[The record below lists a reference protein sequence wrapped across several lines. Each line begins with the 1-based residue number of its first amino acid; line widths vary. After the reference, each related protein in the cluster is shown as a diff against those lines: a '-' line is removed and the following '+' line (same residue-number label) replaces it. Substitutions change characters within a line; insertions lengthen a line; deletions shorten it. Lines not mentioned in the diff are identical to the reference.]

1 MSKQHKTKRRLIL
14 GILTVVCILAM
25 VTVIISAAY
34 FAKGEFK
41 DVFVNKKDYFSA
53 NVLYSISSIDA
64 EKHEVGSSGVQR
76 DIMIY
81 NYDMSTGDFNS
92 FDIEFDVYVWLDKT
106 FTDEKSYVISDGL
119 GHQISINTLDHEE
132 PVFRNLKL
140 EGGQRSIVTLTAD
153 FGFGEDEDLTNL
165 PGLYVVAVP
174 TSPRRLSTYLLGALI
189 RPTRSDAFDV
199 NSYFDDTGSVEDY
212 AAFTYR
218 VNTVG
223 AAPEGD
229 KIRIKWKSD
238 ALILMRVNGKDPETS
253 EAFQIQQGD
262 FENGFDRMIEWEAQ
276 SDHTDYF
283 VFFRNTENTMW
294 ETEPQTWDQ
303 VYAQIVTEYVKNTQE

>member
-14 GILTVVCILAM
+14 GIVTVVCILATM
-25 VTVIISAAY
+25 VVFVSAAY

-41 DVFVNKKDYFSA
+41 DVFVNKKDFFSA
-53 NVLYSISSIDA
+53 NVLYNIGSVDA
-64 EKHEVGSSGVQR
+64 EKHEVGSSGVQH

-81 NYDMSTGDFNS
+81 NYDVSTGDFNS
-92 FDIEFDVYVWLDKT
+92 FDIEFDVYVWLDRT
-106 FTDEKSYVISDGL
+106 FTDERAYVISDGS
-119 GHQISINTLDHEE
+119 GNRKSINTLEHTE

-140 EGGQRSIVTLTAD
+140 EGGQRSIETLTVN
-153 FGFGEDEDLTNL
+153 FGFGEGEDLTNL

-223 AAPEGD
+223 VASEWD

-238 ALILMRVNGKDPETS
+238 ALILMRVNGGAPESEEKYAITKD
-253 EAFQIQQGD
+253 
-262 FENGFDRMIEWEAQ
+262 ENGFDRMIEWNAQ

-283 VFFRNTENTMW
+283 VFFRNAEAEMWKTES
-294 ETEPQTWDQ
+294 QTWEQ